1 LTCAQVR
8 PLLGAYRRD
17 DWTPAEL
24 DDLGRHLAECAACR
38 HKEAT
43 YRQVGAGIRLLP
55 SITPPASLR
64 AGVFAAIRA
73 EAPNGARNHEH
84 FASKDTQPRMSAVRV
99 RHSPR
104 RPRVRPSVIWTRGA
118 VAVAAVLLISLLG
131 ARLVPVVVPTL
142 SNLAESL
149 SGGLN
154 GTVSAAPVEHY
165 RVPSG
170 SGQVTGALA
179 ADHWLAYV
187 SRDSSGRSQVYV
199 QQRGKQQATALLSSP
214 SAGPLVLQAVTD
226 SWVVWR
232 DGGGAA
238 ATSWSLWAGSLSG
251 PSATL
256 RGQPVLLLT
265 STSTAAD
272 TPAVLGG
279 VWVRDS
285 EVLAAGA
292 TRAGDAIITRFDL
305 AAGVTPASQV
315 IARAAPGHLFSDP
328 SQNADHYYWADTWFD
343 GAAALHSDIWQRGTS
358 DQAQQVTTTGD
369 AFAPRTTGSSLLWV
383 QAGGPAASAA
393 VATSA
398 LPIQPAQAAATVLA
412 QLRGALQLQALGG
425 GQPQRLSAHAIASS
439 LQVGESL
446 VLWSDGDAL
455 HSYDLVHG
463 GPSAVDGQI
472 RGAAYAAVNGKA
484 LTWGQRG
491 TSTVNVYDPR

>member
-1 LTCAQVR
+1 MTCAQVR

-55 SITPPASLR
+55 SITPPTSLR

-73 EAPNGARNHEH
+73 ETPNHEH
-84 FASKDTQPRMSAVRV
+84 FASKDTQPRLSAVRV

-104 RPRVRPSVIWTRGA
+104 RPSPRPSVIWTRGA
-118 VAVAAVLLISLLG
+118 VAVAAILLISLLG

-149 SGGLN
+149 SVGLN

-199 QQRGKQQATALLSSP
+199 QQRGKQQVTALLSSP

-232 DGGGAA
+232 DGSGAA
-238 ATSWSLWAGSLSG
+238 TTSWSLWAGSLSG
-251 PSATL
+251 LSAAL
-256 RGQPVLLLT
+256 RGQPMLLLT

-305 AAGVTPASQV
+305 AAGATPAPQV
-315 IARAAPGHLFSDP
+315 IARVTAPGHLFSDP

-343 GAAALHSDIWQRGTS
+343 GAAALHSDIWQQGTS
-358 DQAQQVTTTGD
+358 DQGQQMTTHGD

-383 QAGGPAASAA
+383 QAGGPAPSAA
-393 VATSA
+393 VTTSA
-398 LPIQPAQAAATVLA
+398 LSIQPAQAAATVLA

-425 GQPQRLSAHAIASS
+425 SQPQQLAAHAIASS
-439 LQVGESL
+439 LQVGGSL
-446 VLWSDGDAL
+446 VLWSDGDAMY
-455 HSYDLVHG
+455 SYDLVHG
-463 GPSAVDGQI
+463 GPSAVDAQI